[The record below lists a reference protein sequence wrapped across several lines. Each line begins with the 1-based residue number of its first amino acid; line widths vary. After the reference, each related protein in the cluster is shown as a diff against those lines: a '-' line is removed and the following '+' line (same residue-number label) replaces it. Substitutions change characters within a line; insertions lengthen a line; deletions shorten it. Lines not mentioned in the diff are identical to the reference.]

1 MISRDARPASFI
13 VRVWAFHPRSDRLDE
28 FRQRYGPDGAWAALF
43 RRAEGFLETTLVAA
57 ADGASFLTLDR
68 WRDAESFDAFLQ
80 ANRAEYDALD
90 RDCDALLE
98 EEREV
103 ATLRAA
109 RSDDAGAIA
118 DLCGELGYPARA
130 ADVRARLDVVGRRE
144 DELVLVAE
152 SPERTIAGWIHVFG
166 AVRIESAPY
175 AELGGL
181 VVTADLRG
189 KGIGQALVSAAE
201 AWVRERGIGEMRV
214 RSNVIRERAHAF
226 YERQG
231 YRLSKT
237 QKVFVKPLKGG

>member
-1 MISRDARPASFI
+1 MSSPDARPASFI
-13 VRVWAFHPRSDRLDE
+13 VRVWAFRPRSDRLDE
-28 FRQRYGPDGAWAALF
+28 FHQRYGPEGSWAALF
-43 RRAEGFLETTLVAA
+43 RRADGFLGTTLVAA
-57 ADGASFLTLDR
+57 AGSSFLTLDR
-68 WRDAESFDAFLQ
+68 WSKAESFDAFLQ
-80 ANRAEYDALD
+80 AHRAEYDALD
-90 RDCDALLE
+90 RDCEGLLE

-109 RSDDAGAIA
+109 RSDDASAIA

-130 ADVRARLDVVGRRE
+130 TDVRARLDVIERRE

-152 SPERTIAGWIHVFG
+152 SPGGTIAGWIHVFS
-166 AVRIESAPY
+166 AIRIESAPY

-201 AWVRERGIGEMRV
+201 AWAHERGIGDMRV
-214 RSNVIRERAHAF
+214 RSNVIRERAHDF
-226 YERQG
+226 YQRQG

-237 QKVFVKPLKGG
+237 QKVFVKPLNGG